1 LTARLSERA
10 SIKVLLL
17 EAGKDYTPGTEPA
30 EILDILESCRLGVPV
45 VNKSERIGDASRRE
59 QVAVGCVL

>member
-17 EAGKDYTPGTEPA
+17 EARKDYTPGTEPA
-30 EILDILESCRLGVPV
+30 EILDILESCRLVT
-45 VNKSERIGDASRRE
+45 
-59 QVAVGCVL
+59 